1 MPCVAM
7 IRNVIKNPNQNRTPL
22 CCVMDF
28 DKPGIYD
35 ETLAETIVNA
45 YRDTLGITGEYV
57 NIEWS
62 HISQDSFL
70 LVSYLVDDNGKVDG
84 KPRILTHIV
93 DLCFVP
99 NY

>member
-1 MPCVAM
+1 MPCVAL
-7 IRNVIKNPNQNRTPL
+7 IRNLNKIPCKNRTPL
-22 CCVMDF
+22 CVIQFETPDM
-28 DKPGIYD
+28 PA

-62 HISQDSFL
+62 HIAQDSFL